1 MQVHES
7 RRRKLKLLP
16 LAVAVF
22 AGLNAQ
28 AVLAQTAQAQ
38 AQEQAQQETTEQE
51 ATPAQNAE
59 VKELDRLTVTGSLI
73 RRVEYDTI
81 SPVQVITADT
91 SVAVGQVSA
100 SEFLQQSSV
109 AAGSTQINN
118 QFSGFVVEG
127 GTGVSTLS
135 LRGLGPQRTLVL
147 LNGRRPGPAGTRG
160 QVAAFDLNVLPSSI
174 LQRAEI
180 LKDGASSIYGS
191 DAVAGVVNL
200 ITRKDFDGAEVTVSG
215 RVPLEG
221 GGEVYS
227 AAVSNGWN
235 FDNGGVVVAAEYYLH
250 KPLRVGDR
258 DFFECSQDLVTD
270 QQGNRID
277 RQDRSITAG
286 TPLGGC
292 SNLYANTVIDALR
305 GVRYIPSPDGVTI
318 GLIPGYRPRRNSTY
332 ANGGQAFYED
342 VLNFDF
348 YGSTQLIDRQE
359 RKSLYISGDYL
370 FGDISWTTELLY
382 NNRETETHRY
392 RQFFP
397 LVGGATAPA
406 RFRYANSPTFAAP
419 VPSGLAQPVMPFP
432 SDQKVEVDYLYV
444 NTGLEGYFG
453 DTWAWQTDL
462 SHTRSSGKYSGLGI
476 VASRSGD
483 VRFDSTAPRVN
494 YFDPGFLSGTRMD
507 ELVAAVGEWNTG
519 ETIYEQTVATALLSG
534 ELFELPGGAAGSA
547 IGFEHRRYSID
558 DQPSSLSRNG
568 DLWGQSSAQVTR
580 GQDRVNEVFGEIEL
594 PLIAGKPGFE
604 RVTLNASARAFQ
616 YDTVP
621 GTNDVWKLGLG
632 WQMTPSF
639 QLRATKG
646 TSFRAPGLFELFLG
660 NQTAFA
666 SQLAI
671 DPCIDWQSSTNDF
684 IRRNCAAAGV
694 PGNFTGGASSA
705 TIISGGGF
713 GVLES
718 ETSRAFT
725 TGFIYT
731 PTFADFSIAL
741 DYFEIEINDQIDQL
755 GASAILGGC
764 YGSPNFPNAFCNL
777 FNRNS
782 PTDAT
787 APNAITTVRD
797 SYININRLKTRGYDL
812 LLRYENELPIG
823 NFEVEGQFT
832 YVMEDVVQLFDPS
845 LASGFD
851 SNDRNGSIGR
861 PKVVGN
867 LRTAFERGDWTY
879 TWGAN
884 YVHGTKDLDLSPNFT
899 YFGFPNAARD
909 IRAERRVYHSLSARY
924 RQDKWSVLVGVQ
936 NVLDEKP
943 PVVSSGVASRYGN
956 VPAFATQYDWY
967 GRSLFAR
974 FNYQF

>member
-1 MQVHES
+1 MQM
-7 RRRKLKLLP
+7 RYQKRPALKLLP
-16 LAVAVF
+16 LAVAVI
-22 AGLNAQ
+22 AGLHTTA
-28 AVLAQTAQAQ
+28 ALAQSEAA
-38 AQEQAQQETTEQE
+38 AQEAAEQQEQQQ
-51 ATPAQNAE
+51 PAQEGTKKE
-59 VKELDRLTVTGSLI
+59 VTDLDRMTVTGSLI
-73 RRVEYDTI
+73 RRVEYDSI
-81 SPVQVITADT
+81 SPVTVITADT
-91 SVAVGQVSA
+91 AVDVGQVSA

-200 ITRKDFDGAEVTVSG
+200 ITRKDMDGPEVTVTT
-215 RVPLEG
+215 RVPFDG

-227 AAVSNGWN
+227 AAVANGWN
-235 FDNGGVVVAAEYYLH
+235 FDKGGIMVAAEYYLH
-250 KPLRVGDR
+250 QPLQVQDR
-258 DFFECSQDLVTD
+258 DFFQCGQDLAFD

-277 RQDRSITAG
+277 REDRSITAG
-286 TPLGGC
+286 TALGGC
-292 SNLYANTVIDALR
+292 NNLYADTVLDFTDR
-305 GVRYIPSPDGVTI
+305 SGRRYVPSPDGSTV
-318 GLIPGYRPRRNSTY
+318 GPLPGYRPRTLGTY
-332 ANGGQAFYED
+332 RNGGTAFYED

-348 YGSTQLIDRQE
+348 YGDTQIIDRQE
-359 RKSLYISGDYL
+359 RKSLFVSGDYL
-370 FGDISWTTELLY
+370 FGDVSWSTEFLY

-397 LVGGATAPA
+397 LIVGGPIAVAM
-406 RFRYANSPTFAAP
+406 
-419 VPSGLAQPVMPFP
+419 PVMPFL
-432 SDQKVEVDYLYV
+432 SDQKVEVDYFYV
-444 NTGLEGYFG
+444 NTGLDGYLG
-453 DTWAWQTDL
+453 DTWAWSADI
-462 SHTRSSGKYSGLGI
+462 SHTRSEGEYSGLGI

-483 VRFDSTAPRVN
+483 VRFDADGPDLN
-494 YFDPGFLSGTRMD
+494 YFDPGFLNGTRMD

-519 ETIYEQTVATALLSG
+519 ETVYEQTVATGLLSG
-534 ELFELPGGAAGSA
+534 ELFSLPAGGVGAAL
-547 IGFEHRRYSID
+547 GFEHRRYSID
-558 DQPSSLSRNG
+558 DQPSELSRNG
-568 DLWGQSSAQVTR
+568 DLWGQSSAQVTK
-580 GQDRVNEVFGEIEL
+580 GEDRVNEIFGEIEV

-604 RVTLNASARAFQ
+604 RLTVNASARAFQ

-621 GTNDVWKLGLG
+621 GTNEVWKVGMG
-632 WQMTPSF
+632 WQVTPAF

-646 TSFRAPGLFELFLG
+646 TSFRAPGLFELYLG

-684 IRRNCAAAGV
+684 IRQNCQAAGI
-694 PGNFTGGASSA
+694 PGNFSGGSSSA
-705 TIISGGGF
+705 TIVMGGGF

-725 TGFIYT
+725 TGMIFT
-731 PTFADFSIAL
+731 PAFADLSIAI
-741 DYFEIEINDQIDQL
+741 DYFNIEINDQIDRL
-755 GASAILGGC
+755 GAAGILGGC
-764 YGSPNFPNAFCNL
+764 YGSPNYPNAFCGL
-777 FNRNS
+777 FDRNS
-782 PTDAT
+782 PDHAT

-797 SYININRLKTRGYDL
+797 SYININQQLSRGYDL
-812 LLRYENELPIG
+812 LVRYENELPVG
-823 NFEVEGQFT
+823 NLEIEGQFT
-832 YVMEDVVQLFDPS
+832 YMIEDVVRLFDPS

-851 SNDRNGSIGR
+851 SDDQLGSIGR
-861 PKVVGN
+861 PKLVGN

-879 TWGAN
+879 TWGMN
-884 YVHGTKDLDLSPNFT
+884 YVHGTKNLDASPTFT
-899 YFGFPNAARD
+899 YFGFQDAVRD
-909 IRAERRVYHSLSARY
+909 IRAERRVYHTASVRY
-924 RQDKWSVLVGVQ
+924 AQDKWSVLVGVQ
-936 NVLDEKP
+936 NLLNEEP
-943 PVVSSGVASRYGN
+943 PVISSGVGARYGN

-974 FNYQF
+974 FNYKF